1 MAGSNGPKI
10 VRDGL
15 ILCLDAADRKSY
27 PGSGTVWYDL
37 SPNAYNFTLTCTGTS
52 CSNPTYSN
60 NSITANFVT
69 TSPYNFSYL
78 NGVNLNSQILQ
89 LLYSNHTI
97 EICFKLN
104 SLSTVY
110 SYNNALTNENGM
122 GIFAWVG
129 YHAGFLLVGNLFY
142 YGVWNSTISWPII
155 TTSATPYVGQ
165 NIIVHLT
172 RSANV
177 LSMYINGS
185 LITSSDIGAT
195 ASYTYSNIR
204 IGAANNNQPTINSY
218 VWPAN
223 ATYYS
228 IKCYNKA
235 LTQTQ
240 VLQNFNAQR
249 GRFSI

>member
-1 MAGSNGPKI
+1 M
-10 VRDGL
+10 RDNL
-15 ILCLDAADRKSY
+15 ILHLDAADIKSY
-27 PGSGTVWYDL
+27 PGSGIIWIDRTKNKY
-37 SPNAYNFTLTCTGTS
+37 SFNFTCTGGG
-52 CSNPTYSN
+52 CSYPIFSN
-60 NSITANFVT
+60 NNITTNFVT
-69 TSPYNFSYL
+69 SSPYNFSFL
-78 NGVNLNSQILQ
+78 NGNNLNNQILQ

-122 GIFAWVG
+122 SIFAWVG

-142 YGVWNSTISWPII
+142 YGVWNSTTSWPII

-228 IKCYNKA
+228 VKCYSA
-235 LTQTQ
+235 AFTQTQ
-240 VLQNFNAQR
+240 VLQNFNSQR
-249 GRFSI
+249 KRFNI